1 MEKAMH
7 REEVRCQPM
16 QIERSFEQERKIE
29 QLNSHLSRNLKKEL
43 AIGVTTKHAD
53 LLQSKQK
60 WYQEI
65 KKMSETNRSKINRFK
80 EKQLKNNQINTKRV
94 RLMEIHGKENVKSYW
109 KERVEI
115 IHKDRDRENEKNSHL
130 FESSMQ
136 NISFLEQREE
146 KMLREIREAMDFKT
160 NGAGLILQE

>member
-1 MEKAMH
+1 M
-7 REEVRCQPM
+7 
-16 QIERSFEQERKIE
+16 
-29 QLNSHLSRNLKKEL
+29 
-43 AIGVTTKHAD
+43 AIGVSTKHAD

-65 KKMSETNRSKINRFK
+65 KKISETNRNKINRFK
-80 EKQLKNNQINTKRV
+80 EKELKNNQINTKRV
-94 RLMEIHGKENVKSYW
+94 KLMEIHGKENVKSYW

-136 NISFLEQREE
+136 NIS
-146 KMLREIREAMDFKT
+146 ML
-160 NGAGLILQE
+160 